1 MKEEDAIRL
10 LKSFLDSEGVEWVEE
25 NGWIRYRSRHG
36 AMIWETACR
45 AMEDA
50 LLFYG
55 RFPFQIC
62 DRGKARCVCEEINRR
77 LVRGSLFL
85 AEDGSPVYH
94 CRTDL
99 DDVYGA
105 EDRIAAALEYSAQVI
120 SHSWGRLSGT

>member
-25 NGWIRYRSRHG
+25 SGWIRYRCRHG

-45 AMEDA
+45 ATEDA
-50 LLFYG
+50 VLFYG
-55 RFPFQIC
+55 RFPF
-62 DRGKARCVCEEINRR
+62 RAGERSKARGVCEEINRR

-85 AEDGSPVYH
+85 AEDGSPVYR
-94 CRTDL
+94 CRADL

-105 EDRIAAALEYSAQVI
+105 EDRIAAAMEYSAQVI